1 MFKHLIKIFILV
13 VGLCCFNTAF
23 ATQCNASAKLTSGK
37 AGAPVTELKLTK
49 TFTTRDDLWLEI
61 NFDQLLAVG
70 ITDSAVT
77 NPVGI
82 GAFCSITFGAV
93 GASILKGTIFEGQD
107 YIRVTYGSPQAS
119 LSSSSCNTINLN
131 SRYTNNAA
139 TPFNYHWPDHTGYQ
153 TQYSTGADYVAQVF
167 WQVGGSPDSNICR
180 NTKLYIPLTSV
191 QVNLGTG
198 SPVVLDP
205 NALYEIR
212 NGLGTNQF
220 VKNQTPLTFR
230 PIRGSC
236 SVTAPSVYLGN
247 FLPTASRTSNIL
259 GGTLVPTMVTLNC
272 PNAYTGT
279 AVKPTVTI
287 SDAGDPSN
295 NFSCNPTNIATGAKS
310 NAFIALFTS
319 STINDLPAGRYCAS
333 TVDYQGVKRNTMV
346 FPDISTSNYLQTMP
360 IYVGLRYNGAANTNP
375 STGYVK
381 STLQLTVSYD

>member
-1 MFKHLIKIFILV
+1 MFKHLIKIFILL

-23 ATQCNASAKLTSGK
+23 ATQCDASAKLTIGRG
-37 AGAPVTELKLTK
+37 GAPVSELKLTK
-49 TFTTRDDLWLEI
+49 TFTPRDDLWLEI

-93 GASILKGTIFEGQD
+93 GASILKGTIIEGQD
-107 YIRVTYGSPQAS
+107 YIRITYGSPQAS

-131 SRYTNNAA
+131 SRYTNTSA
-139 TPFNYHWPDHTGYQ
+139 TPFNYHWPDHTTYQ
-153 TQYSTGADYVAQVF
+153 GQYSTGADYVAQVF
-167 WQVGGSPDSNICR
+167 WQIGGTANSNICR
-180 NTKLYIPLTSV
+180 NTKLYIPLAV
-191 QVNLGTG
+191 QVNLGTR

-220 VKNQTPLTFR
+220 VKNQTTLTFR
-230 PIRGSC
+230 PITGSC

-247 FLPTASRTSNIL
+247 FLPIASRTSNIL

-272 PNAYTGT
+272 PNAYTGIN
-279 AVKPTVTI
+279 VKPTVTI
-287 SDAGDPSN
+287 SDPFSEN
-295 NFSCNPTNIATGAKS
+295 NLSCNPTNIATGAKS

-333 TVDYQGVKRNTMV
+333 TVDYLGVKRNTMV
-346 FPDISTSNYLQTMP
+346 FPEISTSNYLQTMP

-381 STLQLTVSYD
+381 STLQLTVSYE

>member
-1 MFKHLIKIFILV
+1 MFKHLIKIFILD

-37 AGAPVTELKLTK
+37 AGAPVTELKLTQ
-49 TFTTRDDLWLEI
+49 TFTTRTDLWLEI
-61 NFDQLLAVG
+61 NIDQILAVG
-70 ITDSAVT
+70 LADSVTD
-77 NPVGI
+77 PVGK

-93 GASILKGTIFEGQD
+93 GAIIRKGTEATGED
-107 YIRVTYGSPQAS
+107 YIRITYGLPEAS
-119 LSSSSCNTINLN
+119 LISNSCKTTKFGSS
-131 SRYTNNAA
+131 YTN
-139 TPFNYHWPDHTGYQ
+139 TGGSPFVNGWPGNTGFTDY
-153 TQYSTGADYVAQVF
+153 TKTANYVAQVF
-167 WQVGGSPDSNICR
+167 WQAGGTATSNFCR
-180 NTKLYIPLTSV
+180 DTKLYIPLTSV
-191 QVNLGTG
+191 QVNLGTAQ
-198 SPVVLDP
+198 PVVLDP
-205 NALYEIR
+205 NALYQIR

-230 PIRGSC
+230 PITGSC

-287 SDAGDPSN
+287 SDPFSEN
-295 NFSCNPTNIATGAKS
+295 NLSCNPTNIATGAKS

-333 TVDYQGVKRNTMV
+333 TVDYLGVKRNTMV

>member
-13 VGLCCFNTAF
+13 VGLCCFNPVF
-23 ATQCNASAKLTSGK
+23 ATQCDASAKLTIGR
-37 AGAPVTELKLTK
+37 AGAQVTDLKLTQ
-49 TFTTRDDLWLEI
+49 TFTNRTDLWLEI

-70 ITDSAVT
+70 LADSVT
-77 NPVGI
+77 NPVGN

-93 GASILKGTIFEGQD
+93 GARILKGTIFQGQD
-107 YIRVTYGSPQAS
+107 YIRITYGSPETS
-119 LSSSSCNTINLN
+119 LINSSICKTINLN
-131 SRYTNNAA
+131 SSYTNSAA
-139 TPFNYHWPDHTGYQ
+139 TPFNYHWPDHTGFTDY
-153 TQYSTGADYVAQVF
+153 TKGADYVAQVF
-167 WQVGGSPDSNICR
+167 WQVGGITDSNICR

-230 PIRGSC
+230 PITGSC

-287 SDAGDPSN
+287 SDPFSEN
-295 NFSCNPTNIATGAKS
+295 NLSCNPTNIATGAKS

>member
-1 MFKHLIKIFILV
+1 M
-13 VGLCCFNTAF
+13 
-23 ATQCNASAKLTSGK
+23 S
-37 AGAPVTELKLTK
+37 ELKLTK
-49 TFTTRDDLWLEI
+49 TFTPRDDLWLEI

-70 ITDSAVT
+70 ITDNAVT

-93 GASILKGTIFEGQD
+93 GASILKGTIIEGQD
-107 YIRVTYGSPQAS
+107 YIRITYGSPQAS

-131 SRYTNNAA
+131 SRYTNTSA
-139 TPFNYHWPDHTGYQ
+139 TPFNYHWPDHTTYQ
-153 TQYSTGADYVAQVF
+153 GQYSTGADYVAQVF
-167 WQVGGSPDSNICR
+167 WQIGGTANSNICR
-180 NTKLYIPLTSV
+180 NTKLYIPLAV
-191 QVNLGTG
+191 QVNLGTR

-220 VKNQTPLTFR
+220 VKNQTTLTFR
-230 PIRGSC
+230 PITGSC

-272 PNAYTGT
+272 PNAYTGIN
-279 AVKPTVTI
+279 VKPTVTI
-287 SDAGDPSN
+287 SDPFSEN
-295 NFSCNPTNIATGAKS
+295 NLSCNPTNIATGAKS

-333 TVDYQGVKRNTMV
+333 TVDYLGVKRNTMV
-346 FPDISTSNYLQTMP
+346 FPVISTSNYLQTMP

-381 STLQLTVSYD
+381 STLQLTVSYE

>member
-1 MFKHLIKIFILV
+1 MIK
-13 VGLCCFNTAF
+13 N
-23 ATQCNASAKLTSGK
+23 
-37 AGAPVTELKLTK
+37 LTK
-49 TFTTRDDLWLEI
+49 QKIAIATAMTLAFITAQAQSADGTVVISGQVNANTCTPRDDLWLEI

-70 ITDSAVT
+70 ITDSDVT

-93 GASILKGTIFEGQD
+93 GASILKGIIIEGQD
-107 YIRVTYGSPQAS
+107 YIRITYGSPQAS

-131 SRYTNNAA
+131 SRYTNTSA
-139 TPFNYHWPDHTGYQ
+139 TPFNYHWPDHTTYQ
-153 TQYSTGADYVAQVF
+153 GQYSTGADYVAQVF
-167 WQVGGSPDSNICR
+167 WQIGGTANSNICR
-180 NTKLYIPLTSV
+180 NTKLYIPLAV
-191 QVNLGTG
+191 QVNLGTR

-220 VKNQTPLTFR
+220 VKNQTTLTFR
-230 PIRGSC
+230 PITVSC

-272 PNAYTGT
+272 PNAYTGIN
-279 AVKPTVTI
+279 VKPTVTI
-287 SDAGDPSN
+287 SDPFSEN
-295 NFSCNPTNIATGAKS
+295 NLSCNPTNIATGAKS

-346 FPDISTSNYLQTMP
+346 FPEISTSNYLQTMP

-381 STLQLTVSYD
+381 STLQLTVSYE

>member
-1 MFKHLIKIFILV
+1 MFKHFIKIFILL

-23 ATQCNASAKLTSGK
+23 ATQCDASAKLTIGRG
-37 AGAPVTELKLTK
+37 GAPVSELKLTK
-49 TFTTRDDLWLEI
+49 TFTPRDDLWLEI

-93 GASILKGTIFEGQD
+93 DASILKGTIIEGQD
-107 YIRVTYGSPQAS
+107 YIRITYGSPQAS

-131 SRYTNNAA
+131 SRYTNTSA
-139 TPFNYHWPDHTGYQ
+139 TPFNYHWPDHTTYQ
-153 TQYSTGADYVAQVF
+153 GQYSTGADYVAQVF
-167 WQVGGSPDSNICR
+167 WQIGGTANSNICR
-180 NTKLYIPLTSV
+180 NTKLYIPLAV
-191 QVNLGTG
+191 QVNLGTR

-230 PIRGSC
+230 PITGSC

-272 PNAYTGT
+272 PNAYTGIN
-279 AVKPTVTI
+279 VKPTVTI
-287 SDAGDPSN
+287 SDPFSEN
-295 NFSCNPTNIATGAKS
+295 NLSCNPTNIATGAKS

-333 TVDYQGVKRNTMV
+333 TVDYLGVKRNTMV
-346 FPDISTSNYLQTMP
+346 FPEISTSNYLQTMP

-381 STLQLTVSYD
+381 STLQLTVSYE

>member
-1 MFKHLIKIFILV
+1 MIK
-13 VGLCCFNTAF
+13 N
-23 ATQCNASAKLTSGK
+23 
-37 AGAPVTELKLTK
+37 LTK
-49 TFTTRDDLWLEI
+49 QKIAIATAMTLAFITAQAQSADGTVVISGQVNANTCTPRDDLWLEI

-70 ITDSAVT
+70 ITDSDVT

-93 GASILKGTIFEGQD
+93 GASILKGIIIEGQD
-107 YIRVTYGSPQAS
+107 YIRITYGSPQAS

-131 SRYTNNAA
+131 SRYTNTSA
-139 TPFNYHWPDHTGYQ
+139 TPFNYHWPDHTTYQ
-153 TQYSTGADYVAQVF
+153 GQYSTGADYVAQVF
-167 WQVGGSPDSNICR
+167 WQIGGTANSNICR
-180 NTKLYIPLTSV
+180 NTKLYIPLFV
-191 QVNLGTG
+191 QVNLGTR

-220 VKNQTPLTFR
+220 VKNQTTLTFR
-230 PIRGSC
+230 PITVSC

-272 PNAYTGT
+272 PNAYTGIN
-279 AVKPTVTI
+279 VKPTVTI
-287 SDAGDPSN
+287 SDPFSEN
-295 NFSCNPTNIATGAKS
+295 NLSCNPTNIATGAKS

-346 FPDISTSNYLQTMP
+346 FPEISTSNYLQTMP

-381 STLQLTVSYD
+381 STLQLTVSYE